1 MGGIFG
7 SGLSALFGKD
17 FMSGGGQQ
25 NSSSGT
31 NYQQWQTDLARLIE
45 DKYKPRLGAGANVY
59 PGQRVADLTGLQTG
73 AIGAGSNFLQT
84 FSNPASQGNPLMA
97 ETGNAI
103 GGLLSGQTGA
113 QKITPEQTQ
122 QYFEGNIKDPAI
134 RTLKQDILPAVDVGS
149 QGGDFFGSNRAKG
162 AIKAGTDVANTLTQ
176 QKANLD
182 WNVLQNNQGIDEA
195 KANRTQSAVNQG
207 MNYSRLPA
215 QQTMDQVNNAMGQ
228 VKGLQE
234 LFGIGS
240 AQQTQTQNEI
250 VADIAKFAEDN
261 QLTNPEDMA
270 ILMALIERNFSTSSS
285 QGSTTAPGLG
295 YQFVSS
301 FANAAGKTLGS

>member
-1 MGGIFG
+1 MGSLLGGIGSSLFG
-7 SGLSALFGKD
+7 SDLF
-17 FMSGGGQQ
+17 SGGGQQ

-31 NYQQWQTDLARLIE
+31 NYQQWQTDLAKRIRDIYE
-45 DKYKPRLGAGANVY
+45 PKLGAGANVY
-59 PGQRVADLTGLQTG
+59 QGDRVADLTGLQTG
-73 AIGAGSNFLQT
+73 AIGAGNNFLST

-97 ETGNAI
+97 ETGQAI
-103 GGLLSGQTGA
+103 GGLLAGTTGA

-122 QYFEGNIKDPAI
+122 QYYEGYIKDPAI
-134 RTLKQDILPAVDVGS
+134 RTLKQDILPGVDVGS

-162 AIKAGTDVANTLTQ
+162 AIKAGTDVANTLVQ

-182 WNVLQNNQGIDEA
+182 WNVTQSNQALDEA
-195 KANRTQSAVNQG
+195 KAGRTQTAANQG

-215 QQTMDQVNNAMGQ
+215 QQTMDQVNTAMAQ
-228 VKGLQE
+228 VGGLKE

-240 AQQTQTQNEI
+240 AEQTQTQNEI

-270 ILMALIERNFSTSSS
+270 ILMALIERSFSTSSS

-301 FANAAGKTLGS
+301 AANAAGKSIGS